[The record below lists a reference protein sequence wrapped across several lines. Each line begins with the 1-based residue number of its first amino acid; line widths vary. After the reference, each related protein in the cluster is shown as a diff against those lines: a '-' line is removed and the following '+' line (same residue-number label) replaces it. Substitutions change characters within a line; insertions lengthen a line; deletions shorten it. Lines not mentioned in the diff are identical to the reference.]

1 MGEIFTSI
9 DLGTSKINIIIG
21 EIDKNGYIQIMG
33 VGNSPCEGIKKGV
46 VVDIE
51 STSMAIL
58 AALEQAENMAN
69 VEVTEA
75 YVNIPGG
82 YTNLIRNKGI
92 IAVSGENREIN
103 YDDVKRVLNSA
114 TILSLPQDQQ
124 IIDIIPIQYVI
135 DGFDEIQ
142 DPIGMVGIRLEA
154 DVDIVLG
161 SVTTILNIVKSVNE
175 SGIEVLGIIPESF
188 AVSDAILSRDEK
200 ELGILVIDVGAGTS
214 DFSIFK
220 NNQLIHNSLVP
231 IGGNHITNDISVG
244 LRISF
249 KESEQIKRD
258 YGLAYSSLA
267 RENNIFNVNPI
278 GINDKI
284 SVSELKL
291 SEIIEARIE
300 EIFQIIDAEIRREK
314 IKDMI
319 LAGIVITGGGI
330 SYFPGV
336 TKLANEIFDLPTRVA
351 SPDSIGVKEPIY
363 STSYGLVTY
372 STKRKFNYYVEYNN
386 VDLNKKKA
394 KKNSG
399 NTISSFFKKMWE
411 EYF

>member
-1 MGEIFTSI
+1 M
-9 DLGTSKINIIIG
+9 
-21 EIDKNGYIQIMG
+21 
-33 VGNSPCEGIKKGV
+33 
-46 VVDIE
+46 
-51 STSMAIL
+51 
-58 AALEQAENMAN
+58 
-69 VEVTEA
+69 
-75 YVNIPGG
+75 
-82 YTNLIRNKGI
+82 
-92 IAVSGENREIN
+92 
-103 YDDVKRVLNSA
+103 
-114 TILSLPQDQQ
+114 
-124 IIDIIPIQYVI
+124 
-135 DGFDEIQ
+135 
-142 DPIGMVGIRLEA
+142 
-154 DVDIVLG
+154 
-161 SVTTILNIVKSVNE
+161 
-175 SGIEVLGIIPESF
+175 
-188 AVSDAILSRDEK
+188 
-200 ELGILVIDVGAGTS
+200 
-214 DFSIFK
+214 
-220 NNQLIHNSLVP
+220 
-231 IGGNHITNDISVG
+231 
-244 LRISF
+244 
-249 KESEQIKRD
+249 
-258 YGLAYSSLA
+258 
-267 RENNIFNVNPI
+267 
-278 GINDKI
+278 
-284 SVSELKL
+284 